1 MKLKVTEVPYIGHLL
16 TGEGLHMDPKKV
28 EAIEKKP
35 EPEDAKAVQRLLG
48 SVNYLAKF
56 VPHLSD
62 TLEPLRRLMDKDTEW
77 CWLNIHQQ
85 AFDRM
90 KKALTS
96 TPVLQY
102 YDVRNRCAS
111 SAMRQTEVLEQGYCR
126 TDSQ

>member
-1 MKLKVTEVPYIGHLL
+1 
-16 TGEGLHMDPKKV
+16 MDPTKV
-28 EAIEKKP
+28 EVIEKMP
-35 EPEDAKAVQRLLG
+35 EPEDAKG

-62 TLEPLRRLMDKDTEW
+62 ILEPLRRLVDKDTDW
-77 CWLNIHQQ
+77 CWLNINQQ
-85 AFDRM
+85 DFDRK

-102 YDVRNRCAS
+102 YDVRNPCAS
-111 SAMRQTEVLEQGYCR
+111 SAMRQTEVLEQGCCR